1 MKTITTY
8 AEATSYIESLKA
20 LRKELHKQDKEV
32 KEALLAIEFIAKYD
46 HAAAE
51 AKALHDKLQDVLGS
65 IGTQLQ
71 VSEEEMKKAK
81 KVAWHL
87 KKVEETMASEPKL
100 ETEGKEG

>member
-1 MKTITTY
+1 MGR
-8 AEATSYIESLKA
+8 AV
-20 LRKELHKQDKEV
+20 EV
-32 KEALLAIEFIAKYD
+32 LSRPPASAMERWREIHQQHDPIGQVPAD

-65 IGTQLQ
+65 IGAQLQ

-87 KKVEETMASEPKL
+87 KKAEEVMASEPKL